1 MPFLTIY
8 YNSDIKDDSFVKEAA
23 ELVAKQLS
31 KPIRYVVVNVIN
43 NPDMAFDGSVINKG
57 ALVEMQSIGFGDK
70 TSLVRALT
78 DLIVEKL
85 QVERG
90 LVNIHLVDMP
100 ANTVAIGG
108 NLLG

>member
-1 MPFLTIY
+1 MPFLTVY
-8 YNSDIKDDSFVKEAA
+8 YNSDIKDDNFVKEAA
-23 ELVAKQLS
+23 ELVANQLS
-31 KPIRYVVVNVIN
+31 KPIRYVVVNGVN
-43 NPDMAFDGSVINKG
+43 NPNMAFNGSVNNKG

-70 TSLVRALT
+70 NTLVKSLT

>member
-1 MPFLTIY
+1 MPFLTVY
-8 YNSDIKDDSFVKEAA
+8 SNTEIKDEKIVQDAA
-23 ELVAKQLS
+23 ELVAKQLG

-43 NPDMAFDGSVINKG
+43 NENMAFEGSVKNKG

-70 TSLVRALT
+70 DVLVKSLT
-78 DLIVEKL
+78 DLLVERL

-90 LVNIHLVDMP
+90 LVNIHLTDMP
-100 ANTVAIGG
+100 ASTVAIGG

>member
-1 MPFLTIY
+1 MPFLTVY
-8 YNSDIKDDSFVKEAA
+8 YNSNVKNEKFAEEAA
-23 ELVAKQLS
+23 ELVAKQLC

-43 NPDMAFDGSVINKG
+43 NPDMAFEGSVNNKG

-90 LVNIHLVDMP
+90 LVNIHLLDMP
-100 ANTVAIGG
+100 ASTVAIGG